1 MCSGDLI
8 DFGLL
13 QLRETWPRYN
23 LSAQKVFNANQIY
36 YLLAILQSQCVS
48 TLVILLRLLTHS

>member
-1 MCSGDLI
+1 MCSGVLI

-13 QLRETWPRYN
+13 QLLETWPRYN
-23 LSAQKVFNANQIY
+23 LSAQKVFNTNQIY

-48 TLVILLRLLTHS
+48 TLVIL